1 MMRLL
6 ERIKRLRFRSLDRR
20 GLTDAPERPLENTDA
35 WAAASGGMDGAG
47 HGGHNSIPPNYVK
60 AYDEGR
66 PRH

>member
-1 MMRLL
+1 VRLL
-6 ERIKRLRFRSLDRR
+6 AKIGRLRFRSLSR
-20 GLTDAPERPLENTDA
+20 GDLTSAPERPLENTDA
-35 WAAASGGMDGAG
+35 WAAAAGLQDGAG